1 MADLSMV
8 ALCGSLRAASFNRML
23 MHEAG
28 RVWGGPWAE
37 ASIRFPL
44 YDGDLEDA
52 EGIPAAVTATAEA
65 IRAADAVILVTPEYN
80 QSLSGPLKNALDWI
94 SRVPGTNPFRGKP
107 LAVLSAADGRAGG
120 ARAQYALRLAITS
133 VRPRLLSG
141 PEVGI
146 AHASKEFDAEGRL
159 TSERYLKALGDLM
172 GALRDE
178 AELLRR

>member
-1 MADLSMV
+1 MV
-8 ALCGSLRAASFNRML
+8 ALCGSLRAASCNRML
-23 MHEAG
+23 MNEAG

-44 YDGDLEDA
+44 YDGDLEEA
-52 EGIPAAVTATAEA
+52 KGIPPEVTMTAEEL
-65 IRAADAVILVTPEYN
+65 RAADAVILVTPEYN

-94 SRVPGTNPFRGKP
+94 SRVKGPSPFRDKP
-107 LAVLSAADGRAGG
+107 VAILSAADGRAGG

-146 AHASKEFDAEGRL
+146 AHASQEFDAEGRL
-159 TSERYLKALGDLM
+159 LSERYLKALTELM
-172 GALRDE
+172 GALRAE
-178 AELLRR
+178 VELLRR